1 MSVVQKG
8 NRAEGDIV
16 AGSKNVYVNQ
26 AIASPLSR
34 LYQIF
39 LDAEQASSHKS
50 TIGEILQH
58 FRTATTSD
66 VRGLEEKL
74 KEGDRTDLIDSA
86 KFWKQRAAMLIMEWQ
101 TSPVTQDIITH
112 ILSKIYAEFD
122 LHVRP
127 AIQEGQ
133 SRTEVD
139 KLISEKVLRPTSE
152 MLGENILQVTTSDLL
167 GMLYYLGGNC
177 HIRWDK
183 C

>member
-8 NRAEGDIV
+8 NKADGDIV
-16 AGSKNVYVNQ
+16 AGSKTVYVNQ
-26 AIASPLSR
+26 VTPTPLSR
-34 LYQIF
+34 LYQI
-39 LDAEQASSHKS
+39 LRDDQQASSHKS
-50 TIGEILQH
+50 VIGEILQH
-58 FRTATTSD
+58 FRTATTND

-74 KEGDRTDLIDSA
+74 KDGDRIDVLDSA

-122 LHVRP
+122 LHARP
-127 AIQEGQ
+127 AIQAGS
-133 SRTEVD
+133 SRAVVD
-139 KLISEKVLRPTSE
+139 QLISEKVLAPTSE
-152 MLGENILQVTTSDLL
+152 MLGENDLQITVSDLL